1 MRKNLRRIGACLNRA
16 EKGRASF
23 RVVARQVQ
31 QAQTRGV
38 LLLAGFSAGL
48 LKSFLAGRLE
58 EFTPAAQLAS
68 VLAGEVNPRSCLS
81 ST

>member
-1 MRKNLRRIGACLNRA
+1 
-16 EKGRASF
+16 
-23 RVVARQVQ
+23 VQ